1 MTMRS
6 AMLPIATEPRA
17 VTAVDVPT
25 FAGRAGAEH
34 TSTSARAGVVVTARA
49 GVVVTARRHPA

>member
-25 FAGRAGAEH
+25 FAGRGAPAP
-34 TSTSARAGVVVTARA
+34 STRPPQRAPVSL
-49 GVVVTARRHPA
+49 